1 MEKIF
6 KLVEK
11 QLEKAGFD
19 IDISACGKTIGY
31 FDGRLQNGIFGVLQI
46 LNEHESE
53 IRLNSYG
60 HLVVKIPNTEVFA
73 FIHQMSK

>member
-11 QLEKAGFD
+11 QLEEARFA
-19 IDISACGKTIGY
+19 ISFSSCGKAVGY
-31 FDGRLQNGIFGVLQI
+31 FDGNLQNDIFGVVQI

-60 HLVVKIPNTEVFA
+60 HLVVKIPNTEIFA